1 MTQCVERNAVLY
13 FPQTG
18 ICFHKIAGQEIQER
32 IIDPVYPPVFFPQFK
47 IVFYLIILGIYPA
60 CHFIGH
66 PQEFGPVKAVKAE
79 QEPQGYSLK
88 DQESKKR
95 SVPADKEK
103 YISHRK

>member
-1 MTQCVERNAVLY
+1 MTQGVKRNAVLH
-13 FPQTG
+13 FPETG
-18 ICFHKIAGQEIQER
+18 IRPHKIAGQQVEQG
-32 IIDPVYPPVFFPQFK
+32 IIHAMNPPVFLPQFK

-60 CHFIGH
+60 RDFIGH
-66 PQEFGPVKAVKAE
+66 SQEFGPVKAVEAE
-79 QEPQGYSLK
+79 QKPQGYSLK